1 MADVVINVGAVS
13 AITAGTGLTGGT
25 ITGTGTIAASFGTT
39 AGTIC
44 QGNDARLSAPVAPL
58 AHASTHAAAG
68 SDPLTLSQAQVTNL
82 GTDLAAKV
90 ATTRQVIAGTGM
102 GGGGALSADVTL
114 NVSYGTSGT
123 TACVGNDARLSNART
138 PSTHASSHGAAGSD
152 AITITQAQV
161 TSLVSDLALKA
172 STTHASTHATG
183 GTDVLTLGQAQ
194 ITGLT
199 ASLAAKALGA
209 TTMTAGTGLTGGGDL
224 SANRSFAV
232 AYGTTSTTATVGDDA
247 RLSFLAA
254 GTGATTRTLQN
265 KLRDIVSVKD
275 FGATGDGSTD
285 DTAAIQAALTAGTGK
300 SVFIPAGTYITSSV
314 LSVLANTYVFGYGA
328 QSVISVQP
336 TASTSTVNNGF
347 SFDGDNITV
356 DNIKVLGTNEGI
368 LVSGNYT
375 GFAIAFSIVGKTRPT
390 IKNCTVEKFAKSIVC
405 TASPTTNSN
414 SITITGNR
422 FYGGLQL
429 GDAILG
435 DDAQDIAIA
444 GATTGTFPNLV
455 GRRSIIAN
463 NYCHGNVDTGINVA
477 GQGGDTD
484 FVITGNIVQPL
495 DLDGVTP
502 LASGSN
508 KSRYGIIAGYL
519 GYYPGRI
526 VVSNNVI
533 RDSGEAGIVCESAN
547 RGGGTINVTANII
560 SNVGFSVLYPVDY
573 SLKAGINVSSS
584 GADVINNNIV
594 TDCYRIGIQYLQ
606 NNAFLSGENNPTPV
620 ISGNN
625 ISNIAGDPNFPTYA
639 AYGYGIFVSGS
650 QVSGVLVANN
660 RITRTS
666 SRAIQVSCSSGATNG
681 NVLVTGNL
689 IDTTHTAAAED
700 AGIVVINSGGLDCTV
715 SDNKLNGSSKTSNT
729 GNNRG
734 IWILGT
740 QPTHTIGNVVNKYF
754 HGIYCEA
761 TAGRNLAH
769 QCDGNVLT
777 NCSYGVELH
786 NSPANAGP
794 WLVSNNVFK
803 DCQFTLAGGIWQ
815 GTSFYKGNTTGLIL
829 VSNSVAPTTG
839 TWVVGDR
846 VTNTA
851 PAVGSP
857 KGWICTVAGTPGTWV
872 SEGNL

>member
-1 MADVVINVGAVS
+1 MADVVINIGAVS
-13 AITAGTGLTGGT
+13 EITAGTGLTGGT
-25 ITGTGTIAASFGTT
+25 ITGTGTIAASFGTS

-44 QGNDARLSAPVAPL
+44 QGNDSRLTNGRTPT
-58 AHASTHAAAG
+58 THAATHATG
-68 SDPLTLSQAQVTNL
+68 GGDPVTLDQSQITDLT
-82 GTDLAAKV
+82 TDLAEKV
-90 ATTRQVIAGTGM
+90 ADTRQVIAGTGM
-102 GGGGALSADVTL
+102 SGGGALSADVTL
-114 NVSYGTSGT
+114 NVSYGMSGS

-138 PSTHASSHGAAGSD
+138 PTTHASTHSAGQSD

-172 STTHASTHATG
+172 STTHAATHATG

-194 ITGLT
+194 ITGLVS
-199 ASLAAKALGA
+199 SLAAKALGA

-232 AYGTTSTTATVGDDA
+232 DFGATSTTATVGNDS

-254 GTGATTRTLQN
+254 GSGASTRTLQN
-265 KLRDIVSVKD
+265 KLRDVVSVKD
-275 FGATGDGSTD
+275 FGATGDGTTD
-285 DTAAIQAALTAGTGK
+285 DTLAIQSALNSGVGK
-300 SVFIPAGTYITSSV
+300 YVYLPPGTYKTTSV
-314 LSVLANTYVFGYGA
+314 LSLSSNTYLYGA
-328 QSVISVQP
+328 SVNSVIAIQP
-336 TASTSTVNNGF
+336 TASASTANNCF
-347 SFDGDNITV
+347 SFDGDDITV

-375 GFAIAFSIVGKTRPT
+375 GFAIAFSIVGRTRPT
-390 IKNCTVEKFAKSIVC
+390 IKNCTVEKFASSIVC
-405 TASPTTNSN
+405 TASPSANSN

-422 FYGGLQL
+422 IYGGLQL
-429 GDAILG
+429 GDASLG
-435 DDAQDIAIA
+435 SDAQDIVIA
-444 GATTGTFPNLV
+444 GSTTGTYPNLV

-463 NYCHGNVDTGINVA
+463 NYCLGNVDTGINVA
-477 GQGGDTD
+477 GNGGDTD
-484 FVITGNIVQPL
+484 FIITGNIVQPL
-495 DLDGVTP
+495 DLDGITP

-508 KSRYGIIAGYL
+508 KSRYGIITGYGGL
-519 GYYPGRI
+519 YPARI

-533 RDSGEAGIVCESAN
+533 RDSGEAGIVCESQS
-547 RGGGTINVTANII
+547 RGGGTINITANII

-573 SLKAGINVSSS
+573 SLKAGINVSS
-584 GADVINNNIV
+584 GGGDVISDNII
-594 TDCYRIGIQYLQ
+594 TDCYRVGIQILQ
-606 NNAFLSGENNPTPV
+606 NFDFLSGANNSNPV

-625 ISNIAGDPNFPTYA
+625 ISNIAGDPNFPTYPA
-639 AYGYGIFVSGS
+639 LGYGIYVAGS
-650 QVSGVLVANN
+650 YVRGVLIANN

-666 SRAIQVSCSSGATNG
+666 ARAIMVSCQSGATNG

-689 IDTTHTAAAED
+689 IDNNQAAAAED
-700 AGIVVINSGGLDCTV
+700 AGIVVLNNGGLDCTV
-715 SDNKLNGSSKTSNT
+715 SDNKLNGSTVTNT
-729 GNNRG
+729 GSNRG

-754 HGIYCEA
+754 HGIYCDA
-761 TAGRNLAH
+761 TPGRNLAH

-777 NCSYGVELH
+777 NCSYAIELH

-803 DCQFTLAGGIWQ
+803 TCTFTLAGGIWQ

-851 PAVGSP
+851 PAVSSP